1 MEQPFDLAALL
12 QNANVIDLT
21 GAEPV
26 VTKLT
31 EEDKNKIEGSVNA
44 SASSSADPTVPLIN
58 LQSAEKPAIKIKF
71 KNLQKLTQALQQGKV
86 VISSDLCDVILEKE

>member
-31 EEDKNKIEGSVNA
+31 AEDKNKIEESMNTN
-44 SASSSADPTVPLIN
+44 ASSSADPVVPLIN
-58 LQSAEKPAIKIKF
+58 PQPAEKPAIKIKF
-71 KNLQKLTQALQQGKV
+71 KNLQKLMQALQQSRV